1 MNNAALAS
9 QYTEILLET
18 ARQNGLDGNALFGD
32 EPVFATRGRKPAW
45 SNYQLGVMQVNLKY
59 TMNDDFWGMLG
70 DARVPL
76 GTFRYACEIC
86 ILSRTLGEAL
96 ERVYRLYGLVSDGV
110 KYHLDVDD
118 GLASITME
126 LPGRATQRNDFLF
139 EWWLWLWHYVS
150 QWFVGAE
157 IQLVRVD
164 FPHQPIGERRHYE
177 AVFGPNCHFESDVAR
192 ITFDKAMLD
201 RRIVR
206 NLADVDR
213 MLARKSVSLSTP
225 EIERSC
231 KTIVKAALTA
241 HLEQTN
247 TMPTLEQLA
256 LEQGVCGQTLRR
268 RLQGEGMSYR
278 ALKAQVRGEVARRCL
293 TRQGAT
299 MSEVASRAGFA
310 EPNGLTRAIRSWTGL
325 SVTEFRRAVAEQT

>member
-1 MNNAALAS
+1 MSNAGLAS

-18 ARQNGLDGNALFGD
+18 ARQNGLDCNALFGD
-32 EPVFATRGRKPAW
+32 EPVFATRGRKPRW
-45 SNYQLGVMQVNLKY
+45 NNHQLGVMSGNLKH
-59 TMNDDFWGMLG
+59 TVKDEFWGMLG
-70 DARVPL
+70 DAHVPL
-76 GTFRYACEIC
+76 GSFRYACEIC
-86 ILSRTLGEAL
+86 TLSKTLGDAL
-96 ERVYRLYGLVSDGV
+96 RRAYRLYGLVSNGV
-110 KYHLDVDD
+110 TFSLDVESD
-118 GLASITME
+118 LASITME

-139 EWWLWLWHYVS
+139 EWWLWLWHFIS

-157 IQLVRVD
+157 IELVRVD
-164 FPHQPIGERRHYE
+164 FPHRPIGERGHYD
-177 AVFGPNCHFESDVAR
+177 AVFGPHCHFESDVAR

-201 RRIVR
+201 KRVIRS
-206 NLADVDR
+206 LADVER
-213 MLARKSVSLSTP
+213 MHAKTTITLSTP

-231 KTIVKAALTA
+231 KSIVKTALTV

-256 LEQGVCGQTLRR
+256 MEQGVCGQTLRR
-268 RLQGEGMSYR
+268 RLQAEGESYR
-278 ALKAQVRGEVARRCL
+278 ALKAQVRGEVARRYL